1 MSIIA
6 EGLQSST
13 PDGLAPLSYTAVL
26 AFSLT
31 LSLLPLAWAAA
42 NLVLLLRG
50 GSEVG
55 GEGEGVMLTFGEL
68 CSRIIT
74 AVIEFLKYNYAL
86 SWAAGLIF
94 FLIIFGAIEDFK
106 APDMSLIYLYGV
118 LECTA
123 VGIIVAVVSQLGLK

>member
-1 MSIIA
+1 
-6 EGLQSST
+6 
-13 PDGLAPLSYTAVL
+13 
-26 AFSLT
+26 
-31 LSLLPLAWAAA
+31 
-42 NLVLLLRG
+42 
-50 GSEVG
+50 
-55 GEGEGVMLTFGEL
+55 MLTFGEL